1 MAGVELWFYGELVN
15 LCEENWAYN
24 F

>member
-15 LCEENWAYN
+15 LCEENWTYN